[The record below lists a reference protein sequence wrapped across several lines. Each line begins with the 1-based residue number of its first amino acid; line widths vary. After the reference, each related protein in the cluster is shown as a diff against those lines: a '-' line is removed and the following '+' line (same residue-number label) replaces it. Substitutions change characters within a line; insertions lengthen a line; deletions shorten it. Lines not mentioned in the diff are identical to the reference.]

1 MLTIPSTHLDII
13 SYDLANGRIQ
23 NFINKCNQAQL
34 TLLIGN
40 ELGNFENLT
49 NYYLPKPAIDRITD
63 REARV
68 LEKRK
73 IMIKTDSQDNE
84 SLKGES
90 NE

>member
-1 MLTIPSTHLDII
+1 MLTIPSTHLVII
-13 SYDLANGRIQ
+13 SYDKNGRIQ
-23 NFINKCNQAQL
+23 NFINKCNEAQL

-63 REARV
+63 REAKI

-73 IMIKTDSQDNE
+73 SMMTTNSDSQD
-84 SLKGES
+84 S
-90 NE
+90 